1 MSVSYPHW
9 NPFCFCFYPFIAPL
23 PLSSTLWRAASQSK
37 AQKKLQPLTQVPV
50 LQEQGEYCTGAGG
63 VWTWVPAVWSS
74 VWGRGGTGASSF
86 PFHAFVLSF
95 NIHLSAHLQGWL
107 ERQHSSHPPLT
118 VTERSPTHRADTRP
132 KMWWWEGLSL
142 VCVWAS
148 VFGLQRSVRLCACI
162 LCCINTY
169 TLQTLWSLPSYK
181 SWSVLQSVT
190 DPQREESH

>member
-74 VWGRGGTGASSF
+74 VGGARGLHPFLSMPSF
-86 PFHAFVLSF
+86 FLSTSIF
-95 NIHLSAHLQGWL
+95 RLTSKGGWSVSTALIPLSLSQREAPHTELTQG
-107 ERQHSSHPPLT
+107 
-118 VTERSPTHRADTRP
+118 P
-132 KMWWWEGLSL
+132 KCGVGGGLSL

-181 SWSVLQSVT
+181 PWSVLQSVT